1 MNYIKTALF
10 SGVGRR
16 KRSYAKVYILPGQ
29 GKISINKKSLHDFFF
44 NDIALIKKV
53 KKPLEVIQSNQTFD
67 IVGFVHGGGCNGQA
81 EALCLSISKS
91 LAVIDLDTRKL
102 LKEQRLLQ
110 TDSRVVERKK
120 YGLKKA
126 RKASQYSKR

>member
-1 MNYIKTALF
+1 MHNQ
-10 SGVGRR
+10 G
-16 KRSYAKVYILPGQ
+16 AKHHMQ
-29 GKISINKKSLHDFFF
+29 CHGKISLLLLRKLTYQRVKHGS
-44 NDIALIKKV
+44 IAV
-53 KKPLEVIQSNQTFD
+53 KIIIQSNQTFD